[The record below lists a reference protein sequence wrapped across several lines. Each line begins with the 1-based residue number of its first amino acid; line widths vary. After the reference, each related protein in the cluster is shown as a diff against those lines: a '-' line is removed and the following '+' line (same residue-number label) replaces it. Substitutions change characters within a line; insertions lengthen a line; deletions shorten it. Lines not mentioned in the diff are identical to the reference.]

1 MQIVDPHMHLWNLKT
16 HRYPWLDKPR
26 ADWFTGPYDA
36 LAKTHELADFLGAA
50 KDVEVLKIVH
60 VEAGHDPSDPVA
72 ESRWLQSI
80 ADDRTSGGRPNG
92 IVAAADLS
100 RSDAEKTLEGHK
112 AFPSVRG
119 IRQVLNFHESPFYDY
134 VGKHFMRD
142 PAWQAGFKLLRKFG
156 FSFDLHIYPS
166 QMLEA
171 ADIAKRNPETTIIV
185 NHTGLFI
192 DRDSVAGW
200 RTWRDGMRA
209 LAACPNV
216 MVKISGMGMID
227 HHWTVESIRP
237 LVLETIDCF
246 GIDRSMF
253 ASNFP
258 VDSLYG
264 SYPDLWRAYHACVA
278 RLSDHEKQKLFRTN
292 AEFVYRI

>member
-1 MQIVDPHMHLWNLKT
+1 MQIVDPHMHLWNLET
-16 HRYPWLDKPR
+16 HRYPWLSKPR
-26 ADWFTGPYDA
+26 SGWFTGPYDL
-36 LAKTHELADFLGAA
+36 LARNHELADFLRAA
-50 KDVEVLKIVH
+50 GDIEVLKMVH

-72 ESRWLQSI
+72 ESSWLQSI
-80 ADDRTSGGRPNG
+80 ADDLSSGGRPNG

-100 RSDAEKTLEGHK
+100 RPDVEKTLEGHK

-119 IRQVLNFHESPFYDY
+119 IRQILNFHESPFYDF

-156 FSFDLHIYPS
+156 LSFDLQIYPS

-171 ADIAKRNPETTIIV
+171 ADVAKRNPETTIIL
-185 NHTGLFI
+185 NHTGMFI
-192 DRDSVAGW
+192 DRDTVAGW

-216 MVKISGMGMID
+216 MVKISGIGMID

-258 VDSLYG
+258 VDGLYG

-278 RLSDHEKQKLFRTN
+278 GLSDNEKQKLFRTN
-292 AEFVYRI
+292 AEVAYRI